1 MQITLYVLAGWFGLG
16 ALGALTL
23 LGMSIVL
30 RRSELP
36 LALQTPEAQR
46 RQPFGDDLPGNRPLG
61 RPGAGAPVGTARVS

>member
-46 RQPFGDDLPGNRPLG
+46 RQPDLPGNRPLG